1 MRIAV
6 TCVQRMNDQSGKN
19 ALHSQTYHLRQDAD
33 APVMTKV
40 MTKVMAKVMATD
52 MTTDSPVEGR
62 DELKLRVMRVLEGNP
77 TASQRQIAAEL
88 GVSLGGINFCLKALA
103 EKGLIKM
110 GNFARAERKLG
121 YAYILTPAGV
131 NEKAHL
137 TARFLKRK
145 LNEYEA
151 LREEIALLQREIS
164 NNNSEA

>member
-1 MRIAV
+1 MAEDIAKD
-6 TCVQRMNDQSGKN
+6 T
-19 ALHSQTYHLRQDAD
+19 
-33 APVMTKV
+33 
-40 MTKVMAKVMATD
+40 AK
-52 MTTDSPVEGR
+52 DSPVEGR

-103 EKGLIKM
+103 EKGLIKI

-131 NEKAHL
+131 NEKAQL
-137 TARFLKRK
+137 TTRFLKRK

-151 LREEIALLQREIS
+151 LREEIALLQREI
-164 NNNSEA
+164 NNSSEA

>member
-1 MRIAV
+1 MAE
-6 TCVQRMNDQSGKN
+6 
-19 ALHSQTYHLRQDAD
+19 A
-33 APVMTKV
+33 
-40 MTKVMAKVMATD
+40 MAKDMAKDTAK
-52 MTTDSPVEGR
+52 DSPVEGR
-62 DELKLRVMRVLEGNP
+62 DELKLRVMRVLEGDP

-103 EKGLIKM
+103 EKGLIKI

-131 NEKAHL
+131 NEKAQL

-151 LREEIALLQREIS
+151 LREEIALLQREI
-164 NNNSEA
+164 NNSSEA

>member
-1 MRIAV
+1 MAEDMAEDIAK
-6 TCVQRMNDQSGKN
+6 D
-19 ALHSQTYHLRQDAD
+19 
-33 APVMTKV
+33 
-40 MTKVMAKVMATD
+40 MAK
-52 MTTDSPVEGR
+52 DSPVEGR

-103 EKGLIKM
+103 EKGLIKI

-131 NEKAHL
+131 NEKAQL

-151 LREEIALLQREIS
+151 LREEIALLQREI
-164 NNNSEA
+164 NNSSEA

>member
-1 MRIAV
+1 
-6 TCVQRMNDQSGKN
+6 
-19 ALHSQTYHLRQDAD
+19 
-33 APVMTKV
+33 
-40 MTKVMAKVMATD
+40 MAKGIAKDMAEDIAKD
-52 MTTDSPVEGR
+52 MAKDSPVEGR

-103 EKGLIKM
+103 EKGLIKI

-131 NEKAHL
+131 NEKAQL

-151 LREEIALLQREIS
+151 LREEIALLQREI
-164 NNNSEA
+164 NNSSEA

>member
-1 MRIAV
+1 
-6 TCVQRMNDQSGKN
+6 MNDQSGKN

-40 MTKVMAKVMATD
+40 MAKDMAKVMAKVMATD

>member
-1 MRIAV
+1 MAE
-6 TCVQRMNDQSGKN
+6 
-19 ALHSQTYHLRQDAD
+19 A
-33 APVMTKV
+33 
-40 MTKVMAKVMATD
+40 MAKDMAKDTAK
-52 MTTDSPVEGR
+52 DSPVEGR

-103 EKGLIKM
+103 EKGLIKI

-131 NEKAHL
+131 NEKAQL

-151 LREEIALLQREIS
+151 LREGIALLQHEI
-164 NNNSEA
+164 NNSSEA

>member
-1 MRIAV
+1 MAEDMAEDIAK
-6 TCVQRMNDQSGKN
+6 D
-19 ALHSQTYHLRQDAD
+19 
-33 APVMTKV
+33 
-40 MTKVMAKVMATD
+40 MAK
-52 MTTDSPVEGR
+52 DSPVEGR

-77 TASQRQIAAEL
+77 TASQRLIAAEL

-103 EKGLIKM
+103 EKGLIKI

-131 NEKAHL
+131 NEKAQL

-151 LREEIALLQREIS
+151 LREEIALLQREI
-164 NNNSEA
+164 NNSSEA

>member
-1 MRIAV
+1 MAE
-6 TCVQRMNDQSGKN
+6 
-19 ALHSQTYHLRQDAD
+19 A
-33 APVMTKV
+33 
-40 MTKVMAKVMATD
+40 MAKDMAKDTAK
-52 MTTDSPVEGR
+52 DSPVEGR
-62 DELKLRVMRVLEGNP
+62 DELKLRVMRVLEGDP

-103 EKGLIKM
+103 EKGLIKI

-131 NEKAHL
+131 NEKAQL

-151 LREEIALLQREIS
+151 LREEITLLQREI
-164 NNNSEA
+164 NNSSEA

>member
-1 MRIAV
+1 MAEDMTEDIAK
-6 TCVQRMNDQSGKN
+6 D
-19 ALHSQTYHLRQDAD
+19 
-33 APVMTKV
+33 
-40 MTKVMAKVMATD
+40 MAK
-52 MTTDSPVEGR
+52 DSPVEGR

-103 EKGLIKM
+103 EKGLIKI

-131 NEKAHL
+131 NEKAQL

-151 LREEIALLQREIS
+151 LREEIALLQREI
-164 NNNSEA
+164 NNSSEA

>member
-1 MRIAV
+1 VRIAV

-40 MTKVMAKVMATD
+40 MTKDMAKVMATD

-164 NNNSEA
+164 NNSEA